1 MLIDRIKKQ
10 LLIKVVGIRRLPS
23 GVFVAT
29 LLLVVG
35 SCSSAGDNSLNKVV
49 SVIDGDTLVMLN
61 GEKVRLL
68 GINAPELGYNGA
80 LNDAGAL
87 AARQFLKTR
96 VLNKFVV
103 IEKDAED
110 KDHYGRTL
118 AHVFLKSG
126 EHINRDLLR
135 HGKVFLNIHPPNL
148 RYSSQLIEAQSMAE
162 KAGKGIWSTK
172 LYPLLFASQIPEEQ
186 IKKWGRF
193 SSTVKKV
200 SVLEKGAQLWLSDKV
215 YIWIAEKNR
224 QFFPAV
230 TYYRGKHIEIRGWPR
245 KWGKFWSLNAIHPS
259 QLLIKEQ

>member
-10 LLIKVVGIRRLPS
+10 LLIKVVGIRRLPPS
-23 GVFVAT
+23 VLVAT

-35 SCSSAGDNSLNKVV
+35 GYSSAGAYSLSKVV
-49 SVIDGDTLVMLN
+49 RVIDGDTIVLLN

-68 GINAPELGYNGA
+68 GINAPELGYNGE
-80 LNDAGAL
+80 LNDPGAL
-87 AARQFLKTR
+87 AAQQFLKTR

-110 KDHYGRTL
+110 KDHYGRSL

-126 EHINRDLLR
+126 EHINVELLR

-148 RYSSQLIEAQSMAE
+148 RYSSQLIEAQSTAE
-162 KAGKGIWSTK
+162 KTGKGIWSAKFYWLQPVT
-172 LYPLLFASQIPEEQ
+172 QIPEEQ

-200 SVLEKGAQLWLSDKV
+200 SVLEKGTKLWLSDEV

-224 QFFPAV
+224 QYFPTV
-230 TYYRGKHIEIRGWPR
+230 TDYRGKHIEIRGWPR
-245 KWGKFWSLNAIHPS
+245 KRGKFWSLNAIHPS
-259 QLLIKEQ
+259 QLLIKE